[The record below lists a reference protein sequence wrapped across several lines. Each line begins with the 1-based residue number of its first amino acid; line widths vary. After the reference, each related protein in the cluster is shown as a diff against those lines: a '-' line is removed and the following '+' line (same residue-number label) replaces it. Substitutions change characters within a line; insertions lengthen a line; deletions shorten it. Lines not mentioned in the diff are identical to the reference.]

1 MPHPIAKHAPYSVYR
16 TSERCSS
23 SPECPPFL
31 PLLPASICNTPPPL
45 RSTRTVRTF
54 RDSFVCFR
62 LVVPNKKKSEL
73 FHSPGHPFHHFL
85 AILTPAISTLSFPYF
100 RLMLLH
106 IIILYQICIFAF
118 IYSLIV
124 LVRNYT
130 HHKTRDHWGS
140 GSS

>member
-1 MPHPIAKHAPYSVYR
+1 MLPTLCIVLPSVAAQALSVHPYSHCR
-16 TSERCSS
+16 
-23 SPECPPFL
+23 
-31 PLLPASICNTPPPL
+31 ASICNTPPPL

-62 LVVPNKKKSEL
+62 LVVPNKKKIRTLPLPGSSI
-73 FHSPGHPFHHFL
+73 SPHFL